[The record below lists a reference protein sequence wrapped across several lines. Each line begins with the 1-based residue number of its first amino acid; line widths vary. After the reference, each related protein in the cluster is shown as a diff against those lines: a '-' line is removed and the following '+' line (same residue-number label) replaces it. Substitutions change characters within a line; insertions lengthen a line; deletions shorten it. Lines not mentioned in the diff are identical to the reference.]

1 MWGAQNSAN
10 YLYKKLLDEVNCS
23 FKTNCSQTTT
33 KNLELIYFANTTAS
47 EKALSVKL
55 EGHL

>member
-23 FKTNCSQTTT
+23 FKPIVHKQLP
-33 KNLELIYFANTTAS
+33 KI
-47 EKALSVKL
+47 
-55 EGHL
+55 